1 MPCDIFRA
9 PSARRITPSRAGD
22 RVVSTSVL
30 IVVALALFPA
40 RAPAADEHP
49 ATQPAETAGR
59 ELLHA
64 KDDVQSPRAFDPTD
78 AYEVKNVKGWV
89 VRVNNRLIAEHGEL
103 AHQSLELLE
112 FQLFQI
118 TRMVPAAA
126 LEKIRTVPIWLENE
140 DPLVPC
146 MCYHPDVGWLTSHGL
161 NPNKAR
167 CVEIG
172 NARRFL
178 DWEKTQP
185 WMVLHELAHAY
196 HDQFLPGGFDNAE
209 VKAAFQSARDQKLYD
224 HVLRGNGH
232 TEKAY
237 AMTNRMEYFAECSE
251 AYFGTND
258 FYPFV
263 RAEFKEHD
271 PKGYE
276 TLRQAWGVNSPKQA
290 TEERRSSDTKPG

>member
-1 MPCDIFRA
+1 MPFQFFRA
-9 PSARRITPSRAGD
+9 PPVQRITPSATGD
-22 RVVSTSVL
+22 SRLVPLAFLVVA
-30 IVVALALFPA
+30 ALALFPA

-49 ATQPAETAGR
+49 ATQPSKIAGS

-64 KDDVQSPRAFDPTD
+64 SGDAQSPRTFDPTD
-78 AYEVKNVKGWV
+78 AYDVAKVEGWV
-89 VRVNNRLIAEHGEL
+89 VRVNKRLVADHAEQ
-103 AHQSLELLE
+103 AHQAAELLK
-112 FQLFQI
+112 FQLYQI
-118 TRMVPAAA
+118 TRMVPAPA
-126 LEKIRTVPIWLENE
+126 LEKIRTVPIWLEFE

-146 MCYHPDVGWLTSHGL
+146 MCYHPNPDWVTSHGL
-161 NPNKAR
+161 NPEKAR

-178 DWEKTQP
+178 EWEKTQP

-196 HDQFLPGGFDNAE
+196 HDQFLPDGFDNAD
-209 VKAAFQSARDQKLYD
+209 VKSAFESARDQKLYD

-251 AYFGTND
+251 AFFGTND

-271 PKGYE
+271 PTGYD
-276 TLRQAWGVNSPKQA
+276 TLSRAWGLQPPNRAV
-290 TEERRSSDTKPG
+290 EERSSSTRPG